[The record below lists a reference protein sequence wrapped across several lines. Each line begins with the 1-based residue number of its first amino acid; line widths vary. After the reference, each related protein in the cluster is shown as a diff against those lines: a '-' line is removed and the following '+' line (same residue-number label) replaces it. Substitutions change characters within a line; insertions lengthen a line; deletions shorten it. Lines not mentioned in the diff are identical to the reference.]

1 MNLVEIGL
9 FAVALAVA
17 WLVITRRVERSP
29 ALRAVVVV
37 LVVAATVAAILML
50 RIATERAARAE
61 AVRSYVCRSY
71 AATLASAARLVEAT
85 SNAAMLDGQKAD
97 LRGRRLDSGSP
108 AFHACVPPDQVD
120 ACQARY
126 ADAVAA
132 STALEFV
139 VAARAVSEALL
150 GQGSC
155 RQ

>member
-1 MNLVEIGL
+1 MSVELGL
-9 FAVALAVA
+9 CAVAVVAA
-17 WLVITRRVERSP
+17 WLILTRRVDRSP
-29 ALRAVVVV
+29 ASRGAVVV
-37 LVVAATVAAILML
+37 LVVGAMSAAIVML
-50 RIATERAARAE
+50 RATAERAARSE

-71 AATLASAARLVEAT
+71 SATLASAARLVEA
-85 SNAAMLDGQKAD
+85 SPEAAMLDGQKED

-132 STALEFV
+132 TSAAEFV
-139 VAARAVSEALL
+139 VAAREVSKALL

-155 RQ
+155 RR